1 MRMTRGRSEHHDH
14 GHGSADRRGWTG
26 KPALRTRVVTEASD
40 MTTAKYILGGRSSL
54 RLGRERHERG
64 PCQVG
69 SSTSAA
75 LRDGS
80 IGT

>member
-40 MTTAKYILGGRSSL
+40 MTTAKYILGGRMTPLSYQCA
-54 RLGRERHERG
+54 R
-64 PCQVG
+64 VVWKD
-69 SSTSAA
+69 
-75 LRDGS
+75 RDTMTGVE
-80 IGT
+80 G